1 MSQTLSNESV
11 VTIELNE
18 DDVVALI
25 EYLTYG
31 DHLSMSARLR
41 ITNAIRRGLGE
52 PTLAALPVNRR

>member
-1 MSQTLSNESV
+1 MSQTLSDESI

-41 ITNAIRRGLGE
+41 ITNAIRMALGE